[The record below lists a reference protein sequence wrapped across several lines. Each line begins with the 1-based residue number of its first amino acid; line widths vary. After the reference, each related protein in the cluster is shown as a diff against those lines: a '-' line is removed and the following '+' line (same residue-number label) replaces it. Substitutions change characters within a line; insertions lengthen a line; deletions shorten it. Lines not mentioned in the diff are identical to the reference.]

1 LNLDIVIYLELSAL
15 NLEFNSMVSV
25 IIPIYNHKHTIVK
38 ALESIIGQSF
48 RPLEVIIVND
58 GSTDGFE
65 EIVPKLVQ
73 IGHTNGVE
81 VKVLNQANKGAPKA
95 RNEGFLVSQGEYLIF
110 WDADT
115 IGDSQMLSKMVKIL
129 DQKPEISFVYS
140 GFKFGWKKFK
150 NRAFDPGKLKE
161 FNFIDITSLIRR
173 KDFVLF
179 DESLKKFQDWDFWL
193 GLSLSGKKGEW
204 INEILYKKIVRG
216 RKGISSWLPSFF
228 YKLPFKTKEVKKYEE
243 AKKIIYKKHHL

>member
-1 LNLDIVIYLELSAL
+1 
-15 NLEFNSMVSV
+15 MVSV
-25 IIPIYNHKHTIVK
+25 IIPIFNHKHTIIP
-38 ALESIIGQSF
+38 ALESIMGQNY

-73 IGHTNGVE
+73 IGVINGVS
-81 VKVLNQANKGAPKA
+81 VKILNQANFGAPKA
-95 RNEGFLVSQGEYLIF
+95 RNEGFLASSGEYVIF

-115 IGDSQMLSKMVKIL
+115 IGESRMVAKMVKIL
-129 DQKPEISFVYS
+129 EKKPEISFVYS
-140 GFKFGWKKFK
+140 GFKFGWKTFK
-150 NRAFDPGKLKE
+150 NCPFNLEKLKK

-173 KDFVLF
+173 KDFVPF

-193 GLSLSGKKGEW
+193 GLALAGKKGEW

-216 RKGISSWLPSFF
+216 RKGISSWLPKFF
-228 YKLPFKTKEVKKYEE
+228 YKLPWKSKEVKKYEE
-243 AKKIIYKKHHL
+243 AKEIIYKKHHLI

>member
-1 LNLDIVIYLELSAL
+1 MI
-15 NLEFNSMVSV
+15 SV
-25 IIPIYNHKHTIVK
+25 IIPIYNHKHTIIPT
-38 ALESIIGQSF
+38 LESIMGQSY

-73 IGHTNGVE
+73 IGRMNGVD
-81 VKVLNQANKGAPKA
+81 VKILNQANFGAPMA
-95 RNEGFLVSQGEYLIF
+95 RNEGFMASRGDYVIF

-115 IGDSQMLSKMVKIL
+115 IGHPQMLSKMSSIL
-129 DQKPEISFVYS
+129 DKKPNVSFVYS

-150 NRAFDPGKLKE
+150 NCVFDLEKLKK
-161 FNFIDITSLIRR
+161 FNYVDITSLIRR
-173 KDFVLF
+173 KDFVPF

-193 GLSLSGKKGEW
+193 GLSLSGKRGEW

-216 RKGISSWLPSFF
+216 RKGISFWLPKFV
-228 YKLPFKTKEVKKYEE
+228 YKLPWKTKEVKKYEE
-243 AKKIIYKKHHL
+243 ARNIIYKKHHLL